1 MGCGFQRLNAG
12 RTLRAGFSLGLC
24 SLTLLLGAC
33 RVETESEEQPI
44 PAITATPTPA
54 PTKAVVPTFTP
65 TAVIRVVERAPLG
78 TPSPT
83 PTLQSYIVA
92 AGDTLIEIGMSL
104 GVDPVELQAANNIED
119 PRTLQVGQSLVVPP
133 VSGPQ
138 VAATPQPL
146 LHRAQGL
153 QAYVDGLGVPWML
166 GEIVN
171 LSSEVVEQVR
181 VHVLLLDSEQNEI
194 ARKEGHS
201 YRYLTPPQEASPF
214 MVALDVEEGSWNTW
228 LLAVTSSRKAHIGR
242 LYTDLEVFDLTFDQ
256 VSDHVVQIEG
266 QLRNTGTATTKEAE
280 VVLVLYSH
288 AGGVVGV
295 RIVSTDFQVL
305 DPGSITNFGDAVF
318 TIGIPVAR
326 VEAVGQGLRAG

>member
-1 MGCGFQRLNAG
+1 MGGGYQRLHAG
-12 RTLRAGFSLGLC
+12 RTWRMGFSLGLC

-33 RVETESEEQPI
+33 RIEEEPQEQPI
-44 PAITATPTPA
+44 PAITATPTLVPSN
-54 PTKAVVPTFTP
+54 AVVPTFTP
-65 TAVIRVVERAPLG
+65 TAVIRVVEHALPG
-78 TPSPT
+78 TPTPT
-83 PTLQSYIVA
+83 PTLQTYIVVK
-92 AGDTLIEIGMSL
+92 GDTLIKIGVSL
-104 GVDPVELQAANNIED
+104 GVDPSELQAANEIED

-133 VSGPQ
+133 SSGPELS
-138 VAATPQPL
+138 VTPQPL

-181 VHVLLLDSEQNEI
+181 VQVLLLDAEKNVVAHKQ
-194 ARKEGHS
+194 GHS

-214 MVALDVEEGSWNTW
+214 MVALDMAEGSWEIW
-228 LLAVTSSRKAHIGR
+228 LLAVTSSRKAHTGR
-242 LYTDLEVFDLTFDQ
+242 LYTDLEVLDLTFDQ
-256 VSDHVVQIEG
+256 ISDHVVDIEG
-266 QLRNTGTATTKEAE
+266 QLRNTGTATTEEAE

-288 AGGVVGV
+288 AGGVIGV
-295 RIVSTDFQVL
+295 RIVSAEFQVL
-305 DPGSITNFGDAVF
+305 DPGSIADFGDIVF